1 MNRVQANTGSPDLI
15 QLVFN
20 AWTLGY
26 TGEQVVSYVVFK
38 SGCSIDDANNALRI
52 VYDTMKD

>member
-26 TGEQVVSYVVFK
+26 TGEQVMSYVIFK
-38 SGCSIDDANNALRI
+38 SGCTVDEANNAIRQ
-52 VYDTMKD
+52 VYETMKD

>member
-26 TGEQVVSYVVFK
+26 TGEQVMSYVIFK
-38 SGCSIDDANNALRI
+38 SGCTVDEALSGIRELCLG
-52 VYDTMKD
+52 

>member
-1 MNRVQANTGSPDLI
+1 MNRVRANTGSPELI

-26 TGEQVVSYVVFK
+26 TGEQVISYVVFK
-38 SGCSIDDANNALRI
+38 SGCTVDEANIAMKE
-52 VYDTMKD
+52 VYETMKE

>member
-1 MNRVQANTGSPDLI
+1 MNRVQANSPELI

-26 TGEQVVSYVVFK
+26 TGEQVISYVVFN
-38 SGCSIDDANNALRI
+38 SGCTVDEANIAMKE
-52 VYDTMKD
+52 VYETMKE

>member
-1 MNRVQANTGSPDLI
+1 MNRVQANTGSPELI

-26 TGEQVVSYVVFK
+26 TGEQVISYVVLK
-38 SGCSIDDANNALRI
+38 SGCTVDEANIAMKE
-52 VYDTMKD
+52 VYETMKE